1 MIWKNLFII
10 AKKKEQANQ
19 KCDLV
24 PYWHVE
30 CSDGVKIERI
40 IPLHPFSKDISK
52 LKYLLDVL
60 TFYRLTF
67 GQPRQEELVEAIM
80 KEDMDEKEVKKLISN
95 LVINLSP
102 IAKKIENQ
110 SSINNP

>member
-1 MIWKNLFII
+1 
-10 AKKKEQANQ
+10 
-19 KCDLV
+19 
-24 PYWHVE
+24 
-30 CSDGVKIERI
+30 
-40 IPLHPFSKDISK
+40 
-52 LKYLLDVL
+52 VL

>member
-1 MIWKNLFII
+1 
-10 AKKKEQANQ
+10 
-19 KCDLV
+19 
-24 PYWHVE
+24 VE
-30 CSDGVKIERI
+30 CSDGNKIERI